1 MELLR
6 TRELTKKFGG
16 LCAVDHLDLDV
27 FDSEILGLVGPN
39 GGGKTTVFNLI
50 SGFFAPTSGNIFF
63 KGEDITGLRAHEIAR
78 KAIGRIFQASTL
90 FMQSTVFENVLTGF
104 HMHYKQPGWKAFL
117 HTQTTKDEEQVM
129 RQRTREILEWM
140 GLMALKDELAQS
152 LSHGYQRILGV
163 CLALASNPKL
173 LLLDE
178 PMTGMNPTETTAMID
193 KIRQIR
199 DKGITIILVEHN
211 MRAVMGVCDRIVV
224 LNYGKK
230 IAEGLP
236 QEIRKNK
243 KVIQAYLGREEGLS

>member
-1 MELLR
+1 MALLQ
-6 TRELTKKFGG
+6 TRELTKDFGG
-16 LCAVDHLDLDV
+16 LRAVDHLDLDV

-39 GGGKTTVFNLI
+39 GAGKTTVFNMI
-50 SGFFAPTSGNIFF
+50 SGFFAPTSGNIIF
-63 KGEDITGLRAHEIAR
+63 ERENITGLRADQIAR

-90 FMQSTVFENVLTGF
+90 FMQSTVSENVLTGF

-117 HTQTTKDEEQVM
+117 HTQATKDEEKDM

-140 GLMALKDELAQS
+140 GLVALKDEFAQN
-152 LSHGYQRILGV
+152 LPHGYQRILGV

-178 PMTGMNPTETTAMID
+178 PVTGMNPTETTTMIE
-193 KIRQIR
+193 KIKQIR
-199 DKGITIILVEHN
+199 DRGVTIILVEHN

-236 QEIRKNK
+236 QEIKKNK
-243 KVIQAYLGREEGLS
+243 QVIEAYLGREEGVS